1 MNWEMIGLI
10 LAVVAA
16 LILGGY
22 VAKVTKE
29 VGEAHNAL
37 WTLIT
42 YVKNAMQDRNLTD
55 EERLGISL
63 RIAEVE
69 KEFKDVANLAR
80 EIAVVI
86 ARRGK

>member
-1 MNWEMIGLI
+1 MNWELVGLI
-10 LAVVAA
+10 LAVAAA

-22 VAKVTKE
+22 VTKVRKE
-29 VGEAHNAL
+29 VVEAHNAL
-37 WTLIT
+37 WALIT
-42 YVKNAMQDRNLTD
+42 YVKNAMQDKNLTD
-55 EERLGISL
+55 EERIGISL

-69 KEFKDVANLAR
+69 KEFKDVAELAR